1 MRINLLGKLTKDI
14 RRMLVKKEVNYQVI
28 LIFLKKILQ
37 NLGGQKQ
44 RIAIARSLV
53 RDPVVLLLDEAT
65 SALGIFIIIYF

>member
-1 MRINLLGKLTKDI
+1 
-14 RRMLVKKEVNYQVI
+14 MLVKKEVKYPVI

-44 RIAIARSLV
+44 RLAIARSLV

-65 SALGIFIIIYF
+65 SALGKFIIIFF